1 MDLFQAF
8 KNHSSKS
15 KIVAIINSKHFK
27 IDQLG
32 DDGLSALH
40 RASKEGMLDLVKFLV
55 QKKAN
60 IDKQLIENGRFKEE
74 TALMLAIQGRHN
86 DVAIHMINNGANPN
100 GGYG

>member
-27 IDQLG
+27 IDKLG

-40 RASKEGMLDLVKFLV
+40 RASKEGMLDLVTFLV
-55 QKKAN
+55 EKKAE
-60 IDKQLIENGRFKEE
+60 IDKPSIQTIGRYSYNHY
-74 TALMLAIQGRHN
+74 TALFLAIRGGHN
-86 DVAIHMINNGANPN
+86 DVAKYLIKNIQTC
-100 GGYG
+100 